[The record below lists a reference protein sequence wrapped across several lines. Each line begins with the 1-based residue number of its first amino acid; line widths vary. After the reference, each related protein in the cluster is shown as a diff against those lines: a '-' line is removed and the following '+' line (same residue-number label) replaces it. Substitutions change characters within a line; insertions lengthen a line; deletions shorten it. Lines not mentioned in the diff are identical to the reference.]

1 MSEGS
6 PAATRPGEPTATGPD
21 RARPASRGRR
31 RRQLAVET
39 VVLLAVAVVIAVVLR
54 AFFGQ
59 AFFIPSE
66 SMTPQLEVGDRVVVS
81 KLSYRL
87 HDPRRGDVVVF
98 DCPPR
103 ARTSCPPP
111 DADTNVVVRGL
122 RGALEAVGLRQ
133 PSTSD
138 FIKRVIALPGEQVE
152 GREGAVFIDGLRLVE
167 PYLPEG
173 TRTSDFAPVT
183 LPDGTVWVMGDNRT
197 GSSDSR
203 SFGPV
208 DTDTIVG
215 RAVWRVWPPPRAAF
229 L

>member
-6 PAATRPGEPTATGPD
+6 PAATGVGEPEATGPD
-21 RARPASRGRR
+21 GARSGSRSRH
-31 RRQLAVET
+31 RQLAVET
-39 VVLLAVAVVIAVVLR
+39 AVLLGVAVVIAVVLR

-59 AFFIPSE
+59 AFFIPSA

-103 ARTSCPPP
+103 SRCPEP

-122 RGALEAVGLRQ
+122 RVTLEAVGLRQ

-152 GREGAVFIDGLRLVE
+152 GREGSVWIDGFRLVE

-173 TRTSDFAPVT
+173 TRTSDFDPVT

-215 RAVWRVWPPPRAAF
+215 RAVWRVWPPLRVAF